1 MVVPA
6 QGCCAATKL
15 TVKWKHNVFA
25 VATKVFLVSLADFSS
40 DHICVPCGLS
50 LRLCK
55 RFMKPGDLFCRE
67 ALMAK
72 SAEGYS
78 SFIGKLREYSEVAT
92 VHGVSY
98 VFSR

>member
-1 MVVPA
+1 M
-6 QGCCAATKL
+6 
-15 TVKWKHNVFA
+15 KWKRDVF
-25 VATKVFLVSLADFSS
+25 VFATKVLLVSFVYFSS

-50 LRLCK
+50 RRLCK
-55 RFMKPGDLFCRE
+55 RLIKLGDLFCSLSHSFCCRE

-78 SFIGKLREYSEVAT
+78 SFMGKLREYSEVAT

>member
-1 MVVPA
+1 M
-6 QGCCAATKL
+6 
-15 TVKWKHNVFA
+15 KWKHNVFA

-55 RFMKPGDLFCRE
+55 RFMIPGDLFCSLSHGLFCRE